1 MTDPNTATVERFSR
15 NTLVM
20 SVGTLLS
27 RLTGFGKVFALAYAF
42 GFTRLADTYQ
52 IANTTPNI
60 VFELVLGGV
69 LSGTF
74 IPLFVNRLANK
85 DEDEA
90 WEAISAVVTLSL
102 VVMVGATILFAALSP
117 WIISLYT
124 VGVTGKTAA
133 DQHAVATVLL
143 ILFAPQLAFY
153 GVITVSTAILNA
165 RYRFATP
172 AFAPVLNNL
181 VVIAV
186 LLSMRKVT
194 TNLALAAV
202 RHDTGALLLLG
213 LGTTAGVAVQAV
225 AQVWAM
231 RGIGARL
238 RLLWAPR
245 HEAVRTELR
254 LSGWTVGFV
263 VANQVALYVALV
275 LANHRSGDVAA
286 WTAAQTFFF
295 VPYGI
300 FAVSV
305 TSALLPDLAANWS
318 TGKVAAFRR
327 DVALG
332 LRLVAFVLVPAA
344 LGYIVLARPIIELVL
359 RHGQLTEHSARVTAD
374 VLALFAAGLPGFS
387 AYLLLVRAYQAMLD
401 TRSLF
406 FLYLVENGINV
417 VLAFAFYPRW
427 GVQGLAAAF
436 SVAYTAA
443 TFITLA
449 HLRRRTQGLEGRSM
463 ITSLVRISA
472 ASLVMTAA
480 VIAVSRLIGE
490 GGQLHLLLQVG
501 AGVAAGVTVYA
512 VAAKVLRVGELSVLF
527 RPRSGAT

>member
-1 MTDPNTATVERFSR
+1 MSDTGQRLSR

-52 IANTTPNI
+52 LANTTPNI

-74 IPLFVNRLANK
+74 IPIFVNRLAGQ
-85 DEDEA
+85 DEDKA
-90 WEAISAVVTLSL
+90 WEAISAIVTLSL
-102 VVMVGATILFAALSP
+102 VVMVGATALFALLSP

-124 VGVTGKTAA
+124 VGVSGKTAA
-133 DQHAVATVLL
+133 DQHAVATTLL

-153 GVITVSTAILNA
+153 GVITVTTALLNA
-165 RYRFATP
+165 RYRFAAP
-172 AFAPVLNNL
+172 AFSPVLNNL

-186 LLSMRKVT
+186 LLSMRKVIS
-194 TNLALAAV
+194 NLALAAV
-202 RHDTGALLLLG
+202 RHDTGALVLLG
-213 LGTTAGVAVQAV
+213 LGTTAGVAVQAG
-225 AQVWAM
+225 AQLLAM
-231 RGIGARL
+231 RGVGARV
-238 RLLWAPR
+238 RMLWAPR
-245 HEAVRTELR
+245 HEAVRTVLR
-254 LSGWTVGFV
+254 LSGWTFGFV

-275 LANHRSGDVAA
+275 LANHRSGDVAVYQ
-286 WTAAQTFFF
+286 AAQTFFF

-305 TSALLPDLAANWS
+305 TSALLPDLSKSWS
-318 TGKVAAFRR
+318 TGDVAGFRR
-327 DVALG
+327 DVSMG

-344 LGYIVLARPIIELVL
+344 LGYVVLAHPIIDLVL
-359 RHGQLTEHSARVTAD
+359 RHGRLSAGSAHLTGD

-406 FLYLVENGINV
+406 FLYLVENGINI

-436 SVAYTAA
+436 SIAYTAA
-443 TFITLA
+443 TFVTLA
-449 HLRRRTQGLEGRSM
+449 HLRRRTARIEGRAM
-463 ITSLVRISA
+463 VVSLLRISL
-472 ASLVMTAA
+472 ASAVMTGV
-480 VIAVSRLIGE
+480 VIAISHLV
-490 GGQLHLLLQVG
+490 GGTGPLAAALRVG
-501 AGVAAGVTVYA
+501 SAVVAGVTVYA
-512 VAAKVLRVGELSVLF
+512 VAAKVLRVGELSLLF
-527 RPRSGAT
+527 RSRRRPA